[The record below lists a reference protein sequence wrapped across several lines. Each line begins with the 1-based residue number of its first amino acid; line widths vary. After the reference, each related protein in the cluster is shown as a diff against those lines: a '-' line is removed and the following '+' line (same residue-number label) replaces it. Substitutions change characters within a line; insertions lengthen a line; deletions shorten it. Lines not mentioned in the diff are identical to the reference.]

1 MGIDEEDGRDS
12 MGSEDEDV
20 ESDDGDSDDD
30 DDNVLLSDS
39 DSDDEEGDDEDYI
52 ARLCRND
59 STLTDLNLYS
69 E

>member
-1 MGIDEEDGRDS
+1 MGSDEEDGRDS

-39 DSDDEEGDDEDYI
+39 DDEDGTWQDKI

-59 STLTDLNLYS
+59 STLTDLNLTG